1 MNKYNVVMEMNDSTV
16 VTEYE
21 PVKRKSDSYQSEQAL
36 ENEFIRMLTE
46 QGYDYLEIHDSEA
59 LIKNLRTQLEIV
71 NAYKFTDSEWD
82 RFFNDSI
89 ANNNDGIV
97 EKTRKIQE
105 DNIQVLKRD
114 DGTSK
119 NITLIDKKCIHN
131 NRLQVINQYVE
142 NSGNYDNR
150 YDVTV
155 LVNGLPLV
163 HIELKRRGVAL
174 KEAFNQI
181 NRYQRDSFWA
191 GSGLYEYIQ
200 IFVISNGTSTKYYSN
215 TTRESHI
222 KEQTSTRNKSK
233 KTSNSFE
240 FTSYWADSNNKVI
253 SDLVDFTRTFFVKH
267 TILNILTKYCVFTS
281 EDLLLVMRPYQIVAT
296 ERILNRIQVATN
308 YKKMGTIEAG
318 GYIWHTTGSG
328 KTLTSFKTAQLA
340 SKLEYI
346 DKVLFVVDRK
356 DLDYQTM
363 KEYDRFQK
371 GAANGNRSTKV
382 LQKQLEDTTSKI
394 IVTTIQKLSE
404 FVKRNKNHPVYQK
417 HIVLIFDECHRSQ
430 FGDMHKMIVQNFKN
444 YHLFG
449 FTGTPIFAKNAGRTT
464 NPDFCTTEQ
473 AFGEKLHTYT
483 IVDAINDGNVLPFRI
498 DYINTIKAKEGMTD
512 KEVEAINTEEALS
525 SPERVSNVVSY
536 IIEHFDQKTKRNSFY
551 DLKGQRVNGFNSM
564 FAVASIPMAKKYYL
578 EFKKQL
584 EEKQKGLTI
593 ATIYSY
599 AQNEEDTSD
608 GILDDEG
615 FETDLLDKSS
625 REFLDFAINEY
636 NKKFKTNFS
645 SEGNGFQD
653 YYKDLSDK
661 VKHREIDLL
670 IVVNM
675 FLTGFD
681 ATTLNTLWVDKNL
694 KQHGLIQAY
703 SRTNR
708 ILNSVKTYGNI
719 VCFRNLQEATNDAIA
734 LFGDKNAT
742 GIVLLKSYEDY
753 YYGYEDDNGKK
764 QIGYEERIA
773 MLLQKYPLGVQIVGE
788 KAEKDFI
795 VSIGNILR
803 LRNILS
809 SFDKFAGNEILSE
822 RDFQDY
828 TGMYVDLYQKYKQK
842 DDGEKESI
850 KDDIVFEM
858 ELVKQVEVNIDYILM
873 LVAKYHQSNCEDK
886 EILGTIDKAIKSSL
900 ALRSKKELIDGFIS
914 KINADTNVMDDWGK
928 FVKEQKEID
937 LKKIIND
944 ENLNEEE
951 TRKFLDN
958 AFRDGQV
965 KTNGADIEKIL
976 PPMRRFGGGNRAK
989 KKENIIVKVKKFF
1002 EKYFGLRVDQDND
1015 KSIYLSQDK
1024 EEYLM
1029 AAEDSEKYDPF
1040 EQNKGKFKTE
1050 SGRDIYYYGEEFGGM
1065 PVVNKTFKGIS
1076 TLNDLFGIL
1085 LKAWS
1090 RETAYPSA
1098 QKDPEYNKSNDPTYG
1113 QCAITATLV
1122 YDMFGGTI
1130 HKIKVNGGGTHYF
1143 NKINDHYIDLTRDQ
1157 FDLYN
1162 IPINYEPNE
1171 TIDREYCGKNADT
1184 LKRFNLLKQKIEEIV
1199 K

>member
-46 QGYDYLEIHDSEA
+46 QGYDYLEIHDSES

-71 NAYKFTDSEWD
+71 NDYKFTDSEWD

-119 NITLIDKKCIHN
+119 NIILIDKKCIHN

-150 YDVTV
+150 YDVTI

-253 SDLVDFTRTFFVKH
+253 SDLVDFTRTFFAKY

-281 EDLLLVMRPYQIVAT
+281 EELLLVMRPYQIVAT

-417 HIVLIFDECHRSQ
+417 HLVLIFDECHRSQ

-444 YHLFG
+444 YNLFG

-498 DYINTIKAKEGMTD
+498 DYINTIKAKEEMTD
-512 KEVEAINTEEALS
+512 KEVQAINTEEALS
-525 SPERVSNVVSY
+525 SSERVSNVVSY

-584 EEKQKGLTI
+584 EEKQKDLTI

-599 AQNEEDTSD
+599 VQNEEDTSD

-625 REFLDFAINEY
+625 REFLDFAIDEY

-719 VCFRNLQEATNDAIA
+719 VCFRNLQDATNDAIA
-734 LFGDKNAT
+734 LFGDKNAN

-753 YYGYEDDNGKK
+753 YYGYEDENGKK
-764 QIGYEERIA
+764 KIGYEERIA

-795 VSIGNILR
+795 ASIGNILR

-828 TGMYVDLYQKYKQK
+828 TGMYVDLYQKYKPR

-886 EILGTIDKAIKSSL
+886 EILGTIDKAVKSSL

-914 KINADTNVMDDWGK
+914 KINANTNVVNDWSK

-937 LKKIIND
+937 LKKIIED
-944 ENLNEEE
+944 ENLNEKE
-951 TRKFLDN
+951 TRKFISN
-958 AFRDGQV
+958 SFRDGQV
-965 KTNGADIEKIL
+965 KTNGTDIERIL
-976 PPMRRFGGGNRAK
+976 PPMRRFGGGNRVE
-989 KKENIIVKVKKFF
+989 KKESIIVKIKKFF
-1002 EKYFGLRVDQDND
+1002 EKYFGLGTAVDIND
-1015 KSIYLSQDK
+1015 EFEYKENNKLSMVAESG
-1024 EEYLM
+1024 EEY
-1029 AAEDSEKYDPF
+1029 
-1040 EQNKGKFKTE
+1040 N
-1050 SGRDIYYYGEEFGGM
+1050 
-1065 PVVNKTFKGIS
+1065 
-1076 TLNDLFGIL
+1076 
-1085 LKAWS
+1085 
-1090 RETAYPSA
+1090 
-1098 QKDPEYNKSNDPTYG
+1098 
-1113 QCAITATLV
+1113 
-1122 YDMFGGTI
+1122 
-1130 HKIKVNGGGTHYF
+1130 NG
-1143 NKINDHYIDLTRDQ
+1143 L
-1157 FDLYN
+1157 
-1162 IPINYEPNE
+1162 E
-1171 TIDREYCGKNADT
+1171 
-1184 LKRFNLLKQKIEEIV
+1184 
-1199 K
+1199 

>member
-1 MNKYNVVMEMNDSTV
+1 MSKYNVVMEMTNATV
-16 VTEYE
+16 VSEYE
-21 PVKRKSDSYQSEQAL
+21 PEKKRSDAYQSEAAL
-36 ENEFIRMLTE
+36 EKEFIRMLTE
-46 QGYDYLEIHDSEA
+46 QGYEYLTIHDSDA
-59 LIKNLRTQLEIV
+59 LVNNLRTQLELL
-71 NAYKFTDSEWD
+71 NDYKFSENEWT
-82 RFFNDSI
+82 RFFNNNI
-89 ANNNDGIV
+89 ANNNEGIV

-105 DNIQVLKRD
+105 DHIQVLKKD
-114 DGTSK
+114 DGTSR
-119 NITLIDKKCIHN
+119 NIYLIDKKNIHN

-142 NSGNYDNR
+142 NDGNYDNR
-150 YDVTV
+150 YDVSV

-191 GSGLYEYIQ
+191 GCGLYEYVQ
-200 IFVISNGTSTKYYSN
+200 IFVISNGTNTKYYSN

-222 KEQTSTRNKSK
+222 KEQTQTKNKSK

-240 FTSYWADSNNKVI
+240 FTSYWSDASNKVI
-253 SDLVDFTRTFFVKH
+253 SDLVDFTRTFFSKH

-281 EDLLLVMRPYQIVAT
+281 EELLLVMRPYQIVAT
-296 ERILNRIQVATN
+296 ERILNKIEVSTN
-308 YKKMGTIEAG
+308 YKKMGTIESG

-340 SKLEYI
+340 SKLDYI

-363 KEYDRFQK
+363 REYDRFEK
-371 GAANGNRSTKV
+371 GAANGNRNTKI
-382 LQKQLEDTTSKI
+382 LQKQIEDDNTRI

-404 FVKRNKNHPVYQK
+404 FVKRNATHPAFQK
-417 HIVLIFDECHRSQ
+417 HLVLIFDECHRSQ
-430 FGDMHKMIVQNFKN
+430 FGDMHKLIVSNFKN

-449 FTGTPIFAKNAGRTT
+449 FTGTPIFAKNATNKS

-473 AFGEKLHTYT
+473 AFGDKLHTYT

-498 DYINTIKAKEGMTD
+498 DYVNTIKKKEDMTD
-512 KEVEAINTEEALS
+512 KEVQAINTEEALS
-525 SPERVSNVVSY
+525 SHERVSKIVEY

-564 FAVASIPMAKKYYL
+564 FAVSSIPMAKKYYL

-584 EEKQKGLTI
+584 EEKNKDLTI
-593 ATIYSY
+593 ATIYSF
-599 AQNEEDTSD
+599 AANEEDTSD

-615 FETDLLDKSS
+615 FEPDLLDQSS
-625 REFLDFAINEY
+625 REFLDFAIKEY

-708 ILNSVKTYGNI
+708 ILNSVKSYGNI
-719 VCFRNLQEATNDAIA
+719 VCFRDLQQETNDAIA

-753 YYGYEDDNGKK
+753 YYGYEDDKGKK
-764 QIGYEERIA
+764 QMGYEERIA
-773 MLLQKYPLGVQIVGE
+773 LLLQKYPLGQQIIGE
-788 KAEKDFI
+788 QAKKDFI
-795 VSIGNILR
+795 VSMGNILR

-809 SFDKFAGNEILSE
+809 SFDKFKGNEILSE

-828 TGMYVDLYQKYKQK
+828 IGTYTDMYEEFKPRPGDS
-842 DDGEKESI
+842 ESI
-850 KDDIVFEM
+850 KDDLVFEM

-873 LVAKYHQSNCEDK
+873 LVAKYHQSNCTDK
-886 EILGTIDKAIKSSL
+886 EILGSIDKAIKSSL
-900 ALRSKKELIDGFIS
+900 ALRSKKDLIDNFIS
-914 KINADTNVMDDWGK
+914 RINANTDVMNDWTK
-928 FVKEQKEID
+928 FVKEQKETD
-937 LKKIIND
+937 LKTLIED

-951 TRKFLDN
+951 TRKFIDN
-958 AFRDGQV
+958 SFRDGQV
-965 KTNGADIEKIL
+965 KTTGTDIEKIL
-976 PPMRRFGGGNRAK
+976 PPMRRFGGGNRNERK
-989 KKENIIVKVKKFF
+989 QSIIEKILKFF
-1002 EKYFGLRVDQDND
+1002 EKYFG
-1015 KSIYLSQDK
+1015 
-1024 EEYLM
+1024 
-1029 AAEDSEKYDPF
+1029 
-1040 EQNKGKFKTE
+1040 
-1050 SGRDIYYYGEEFGGM
+1050 
-1065 PVVNKTFKGIS
+1065 
-1076 TLNDLFGIL
+1076 
-1085 LKAWS
+1085 
-1090 RETAYPSA
+1090 
-1098 QKDPEYNKSNDPTYG
+1098 
-1113 QCAITATLV
+1113 
-1122 YDMFGGTI
+1122 
-1130 HKIKVNGGGTHYF
+1130 
-1143 NKINDHYIDLTRDQ
+1143 
-1157 FDLYN
+1157 
-1162 IPINYEPNE
+1162 
-1171 TIDREYCGKNADT
+1171 
-1184 LKRFNLLKQKIEEIV
+1184 IV
-1199 K
+1199 

>member
-46 QGYDYLEIHDSEA
+46 QGYDYLEIHDSES

-71 NAYKFTDSEWD
+71 NDYEFTDSEWE

-105 DNIQVLKRD
+105 DNVQVLKKD

-150 YDVTV
+150 YDVTI

-253 SDLVDFTRTFFVKH
+253 PDLVDFTRTFFAKH

-417 HIVLIFDECHRSQ
+417 HMVLIFDECHRSQ

-464 NPDFCTTEQ
+464 NPNFCTTEQ

-965 KTNGADIEKIL
+965 KTNGTDIEKIL
-976 PPMRRFGGGNRAK
+976 PPMRRFGGGNRAE
-989 KKENIIVKVKKFF
+989 KKENIIIKVKKFF
-1002 EKYFGLRVDQDND
+1002 EKYFGLGTADKND
-1015 KSIYLSQDK
+1015 DGFEYKVTDEEENYGLDMVAEEG
-1024 EEYLM
+1024 EEY
-1029 AAEDSEKYDPF
+1029 KRG
-1040 EQNKGKFKTE
+1040 NT
-1050 SGRDIYYYGEEFGGM
+1050 
-1065 PVVNKTFKGIS
+1065 
-1076 TLNDLFGIL
+1076 
-1085 LKAWS
+1085 
-1090 RETAYPSA
+1090 
-1098 QKDPEYNKSNDPTYG
+1098 
-1113 QCAITATLV
+1113 
-1122 YDMFGGTI
+1122 
-1130 HKIKVNGGGTHYF
+1130 KI
-1143 NKINDHYIDLTRDQ
+1143 
-1157 FDLYN
+1157 
-1162 IPINYEPNE
+1162 
-1171 TIDREYCGKNADT
+1171 
-1184 LKRFNLLKQKIEEIV
+1184 
-1199 K
+1199 

>member
-46 QGYDYLEIHDSEA
+46 QGYDYLEIHDSES

-71 NAYKFTDSEWD
+71 NDYKFTDSEWD
-82 RFFNDSI
+82 RFLNDSI
-89 ANNNDGIV
+89 ANSNDGIV

-150 YDVTV
+150 YDVTI

-253 SDLVDFTRTFFVKH
+253 SDLVDFTRTFFAKH

-281 EDLLLVMRPYQIVAT
+281 EELLLVMRPYQIVAT

-308 YKKMGTIEAG
+308 YKKRGTIEAG

-584 EEKQKGLTI
+584 EEKQKDLTI

-625 REFLDFAINEY
+625 REFLDFAIDEY

-795 VSIGNILR
+795 ASIGNILR

-809 SFDKFAGNEILSE
+809 SFDTFAGNEILSE

-965 KTNGADIEKIL
+965 KTNGTDIEKIL
-976 PPMRRFGGGNRAK
+976 PPMRRFGGGNRAE

-1002 EKYFGLRVDQDND
+1002 EKYFGLGTADENEDGFEYKVTD
-1015 KSIYLSQDK
+1015 
-1024 EEYLM
+1024 EEESYDLNM
-1029 AAEDSEKYDPF
+1029 VAEEGEKYKM
-1040 EQNKGKFKTE
+1040 KGDK
-1050 SGRDIYYYGEEFGGM
+1050 
-1065 PVVNKTFKGIS
+1065 
-1076 TLNDLFGIL
+1076 
-1085 LKAWS
+1085 
-1090 RETAYPSA
+1090 
-1098 QKDPEYNKSNDPTYG
+1098 
-1113 QCAITATLV
+1113 
-1122 YDMFGGTI
+1122 
-1130 HKIKVNGGGTHYF
+1130 
-1143 NKINDHYIDLTRDQ
+1143 
-1157 FDLYN
+1157 
-1162 IPINYEPNE
+1162 
-1171 TIDREYCGKNADT
+1171 
-1184 LKRFNLLKQKIEEIV
+1184 
-1199 K
+1199 

>member
-36 ENEFIRMLTE
+36 ENEFIRLLTE
-46 QGYDYLEIHDSEA
+46 QGYDYLEIHDSES

-71 NAYKFTDSEWD
+71 NDYKFTDSEWD

-105 DNIQVLKRD
+105 DNIQVLKKD

-150 YDVTV
+150 YDVTI

-240 FTSYWADSNNKVI
+240 FTSFWADSNNKVI
-253 SDLVDFTRTFFVKH
+253 SDLVDFTRTFFAKH

-281 EDLLLVMRPYQIVAT
+281 EELLLVMRPYQIVAT

-417 HIVLIFDECHRSQ
+417 HLVLIFDECHRSQ

-449 FTGTPIFAKNAGRTT
+449 FTGTPIFAKNVGRTT

-584 EEKQKGLTI
+584 EEKQKNLTI

-719 VCFRNLQEATNDAIA
+719 VCFRNLQDATNDAIA

-842 DDGEKESI
+842 DDGKKESI

-937 LKKIIND
+937 LKKIISD

-965 KTNGADIEKIL
+965 KTNGTDIEKIL
-976 PPMRRFGGGNRAK
+976 PPMRRFGGGNRAE

-1002 EKYFGLRVDQDND
+1002 EKYFGLGTSDKNDDQF
-1015 KSIYLSQDK
+1015 
-1024 EEYLM
+1024 EYKDSDETNSDSLDM
-1029 AAEDSEKYDPF
+1029 VAENEEKY
-1040 EQNKGKFKTE
+1040 K
-1050 SGRDIYYYGEEFGGM
+1050 
-1065 PVVNKTFKGIS
+1065 
-1076 TLNDLFGIL
+1076 
-1085 LKAWS
+1085 
-1090 RETAYPSA
+1090 
-1098 QKDPEYNKSNDPTYG
+1098 
-1113 QCAITATLV
+1113 
-1122 YDMFGGTI
+1122 
-1130 HKIKVNGGGTHYF
+1130 
-1143 NKINDHYIDLTRDQ
+1143 
-1157 FDLYN
+1157 
-1162 IPINYEPNE
+1162 
-1171 TIDREYCGKNADT
+1171 
-1184 LKRFNLLKQKIEEIV
+1184 
-1199 K
+1199 

>member
-1 MNKYNVVMEMNDSTV
+1 MSKYNIVMETSNSTV
-16 VTEYE
+16 VAEYE
-21 PVKRKSDSYQSEQAL
+21 PEKKRSDAYQCEAAL

-46 QGYDYLEIHDSEA
+46 QGYEYLKINDSAA
-59 LIKNLRTQLEIV
+59 LVNNLRTQLELL
-71 NAYKFTDSEWD
+71 NDYKFTENEWT
-82 RFFNDSI
+82 RFFNNNI
-89 ANNNDGIV
+89 ANNNEGIV

-105 DNIQVLKRD
+105 DHIQVLKKD
-114 DGTSK
+114 DGTSR
-119 NITLIDKKCIHN
+119 NIYLIDKKNIHN

-142 NSGNYDNR
+142 NDGNHDNR
-150 YDVTV
+150 YDVSV

-191 GSGLYEYIQ
+191 GCGLYEYVQ
-200 IFVISNGTSTKYYSN
+200 IFVISNGTNTKYYSN

-222 KEQTSTRNKSK
+222 KEQVSSKNKSK

-240 FTSYWADSNNKVI
+240 FTSYWADANNKVI
-253 SDLVDFTRTFFVKH
+253 SDLVDFTRTFFSKH

-281 EDLLLVMRPYQIVAT
+281 EELLLVMRPYQIVAT
-296 ERILNRIQVATN
+296 ERILNKIEVSSN
-308 YKKMGTIEAG
+308 YKMMGTLDAG

-340 SKLEYI
+340 SKLDYI

-363 KEYDRFQK
+363 REYDRFEK
-371 GAANGNRSTKV
+371 GAANGNRNTKI
-382 LQKQLEDTTSKI
+382 LQKQIEDDNTRI

-404 FVKRNKNHPVYQK
+404 FVKRNTTHPAFQK
-417 HIVLIFDECHRSQ
+417 HLVLIFDECHRSQ
-430 FGDMHKMIVQNFKN
+430 FGDMHKLIVKNFKN

-449 FTGTPIFAKNAGRTT
+449 FTGTPIFAKNATNKS

-473 AFGEKLHTYT
+473 AFGDKLHTYT

-498 DYINTIKAKEGMTD
+498 DYVNTVKKKEGMTD
-512 KEVEAINTEEALS
+512 KEVQAINTEEALS
-525 SPERVSNVVSY
+525 SHERVSKVVEY

-584 EEKQKGLTI
+584 EEKQKDLTI
-593 ATIYSY
+593 ATIYSF
-599 AQNEEDTSD
+599 AANEEDTSD

-615 FETDLLDKSS
+615 FETDLLDQSS
-625 REFLDFAINEY
+625 REFLDFAIGEY

-645 SEGNGFQD
+645 SDGNGFQD

-661 VKHREIDLL
+661 VKKREIDLL

-708 ILNSVKTYGNI
+708 ILNSVKSYGNI
-719 VCFRNLQEATNDAIA
+719 VCFRDLQQQTNDAIA

-753 YYGYEDDNGKK
+753 YYGYEDEKGRK
-764 QIGYEERIA
+764 QMGYEERIA
-773 MLLQKYPLGVQIVGE
+773 MLLQKYPLGEQIIGE
-788 KAEKDFI
+788 SAKKDFI
-795 VSIGNILR
+795 VSMGNILR

-809 SFDKFAGNEILSE
+809 SFDKFQGMEILSD

-828 TGMYVDLYQKYKQK
+828 IGTYTDLYEEFKPKP
-842 DDGEKESI
+842 GESESI
-850 KDDIVFEM
+850 KDDLVFEM

-873 LVAKYHQSNCEDK
+873 LVSKYHQSNCTDK
-886 EILGTIDKAIKSSL
+886 EILGSIDKAIKSSL
-900 ALRSKKELIDGFIS
+900 ALRSKKDLIDNFIAR
-914 KINADTNVMDDWGK
+914 INANTDVMNDWTK
-928 FVKEQKEID
+928 FVREQKEQD
-937 LKKIIND
+937 LKALIDD

-951 TRKFLDN
+951 TRKFIDN
-958 AFRDGQV
+958 SFRDGQV
-965 KTNGADIEKIL
+965 KTTGTDIEKIL
-976 PPMRRFGGGNRAK
+976 PPMRRFGGGNRNERK
-989 KKENIIVKVKKFF
+989 QTIIEKVLKFF
-1002 EKYFGLRVDQDND
+1002 EKYFGL
-1015 KSIYLSQDK
+1015 SI
-1024 EEYLM
+1024 
-1029 AAEDSEKYDPF
+1029 
-1040 EQNKGKFKTE
+1040 
-1050 SGRDIYYYGEEFGGM
+1050 
-1065 PVVNKTFKGIS
+1065 
-1076 TLNDLFGIL
+1076 
-1085 LKAWS
+1085 
-1090 RETAYPSA
+1090 
-1098 QKDPEYNKSNDPTYG
+1098 
-1113 QCAITATLV
+1113 
-1122 YDMFGGTI
+1122 
-1130 HKIKVNGGGTHYF
+1130 
-1143 NKINDHYIDLTRDQ
+1143 
-1157 FDLYN
+1157 
-1162 IPINYEPNE
+1162 
-1171 TIDREYCGKNADT
+1171 
-1184 LKRFNLLKQKIEEIV
+1184 
-1199 K
+1199 

>member
-46 QGYDYLEIHDSEA
+46 QGYDYLEIHDSES

-71 NAYKFTDSEWD
+71 NDYKFTDSEWD

-150 YDVTV
+150 YDVTI

-163 HIELKRRGVAL
+163 HVELKRRGVAL

-253 SDLVDFTRTFFVKH
+253 SDLVDFTRTFFAKH

-281 EDLLLVMRPYQIVAT
+281 EELLLVMRPYQIVAT

-417 HIVLIFDECHRSQ
+417 HLVLIFDECHRSQ

-464 NPDFCTTEQ
+464 NPNFCTTEQ

-584 EEKQKGLTI
+584 EEKQKDLTI

-625 REFLDFAINEY
+625 REFLDFAIDEY
-636 NKKFKTNFS
+636 NKRFKTNFS

-944 ENLNEEE
+944 ENLNEKE

-965 KTNGADIEKIL
+965 KTNGTDIEKIL
-976 PPMRRFGGGNRAK
+976 PPMRRFGGGNRAE

-1002 EKYFGLRVDQDND
+1002 EKYFGLGTADRNDDGFEYRVTDEEESYN
-1015 KSIYLSQDK
+1015 LSRV
-1024 EEYLM
+1024 
-1029 AAEDSEKYDPF
+1029 AEDGEKY
-1040 EQNKGKFKTE
+1040 
-1050 SGRDIYYYGEEFGGM
+1050 R
-1065 PVVNKTFKGIS
+1065 
-1076 TLNDLFGIL
+1076 LN
-1085 LKAWS
+1085 
-1090 RETAYPSA
+1090 E
-1098 QKDPEYNKSNDPTYG
+1098 
-1113 QCAITATLV
+1113 
-1122 YDMFGGTI
+1122 
-1130 HKIKVNGGGTHYF
+1130 
-1143 NKINDHYIDLTRDQ
+1143 
-1157 FDLYN
+1157 
-1162 IPINYEPNE
+1162 
-1171 TIDREYCGKNADT
+1171 
-1184 LKRFNLLKQKIEEIV
+1184 
-1199 K
+1199 

>member
-46 QGYDYLEIHDSEA
+46 QGYDYLEIHDSES

-71 NAYKFTDSEWD
+71 NDYKFTDSEWD

-150 YDVTV
+150 YDVTI

-240 FTSYWADSNNKVI
+240 FTSYWADSNNRVI
-253 SDLVDFTRTFFVKH
+253 SDLVDFTRTFFAKH

-281 EDLLLVMRPYQIVAT
+281 EELLLVMRPYQIVAT

-417 HIVLIFDECHRSQ
+417 HMVLIFDECHRSQ

-584 EEKQKGLTI
+584 EEKQKDLTI

-795 VSIGNILR
+795 ASIGNILR

-944 ENLNEEE
+944 ENLNEKE

-965 KTNGADIEKIL
+965 KTNGTDIEKIL
-976 PPMRRFGGGNRAK
+976 PPMRRFGGGNRAER
-989 KKENIIVKVKKFF
+989 KETIIKRVKKFF
-1002 EKYFGLRVDQDND
+1002 EKYFGLGTVAENDDQ
-1015 KSIYLSQDK
+1015 L
-1024 EEYLM
+1024 EYKDSDETNSDSLDM
-1029 AAEDSEKYDPF
+1029 VAENEEKY
-1040 EQNKGKFKTE
+1040 K
-1050 SGRDIYYYGEEFGGM
+1050 
-1065 PVVNKTFKGIS
+1065 
-1076 TLNDLFGIL
+1076 
-1085 LKAWS
+1085 
-1090 RETAYPSA
+1090 
-1098 QKDPEYNKSNDPTYG
+1098 
-1113 QCAITATLV
+1113 
-1122 YDMFGGTI
+1122 
-1130 HKIKVNGGGTHYF
+1130 
-1143 NKINDHYIDLTRDQ
+1143 
-1157 FDLYN
+1157 
-1162 IPINYEPNE
+1162 
-1171 TIDREYCGKNADT
+1171 
-1184 LKRFNLLKQKIEEIV
+1184 
-1199 K
+1199 

>member
-1 MNKYNVVMEMNDSTV
+1 MNKYSVVMEMNDSTV

-46 QGYDYLEIHDSEA
+46 QGYDYLEIHDSES

-71 NAYKFTDSEWD
+71 NDYEFTDSEWD

-150 YDVTV
+150 YDVTI

-163 HIELKRRGVAL
+163 HVELKRRGVAL

-253 SDLVDFTRTFFVKH
+253 SDLVDFTRTFFAKH

-281 EDLLLVMRPYQIVAT
+281 EELLLVMRPYQIVAT

-417 HIVLIFDECHRSQ
+417 HLVLIFDECHRSQ
-430 FGDMHKMIVQNFKN
+430 FGDMHKMIVQNFKS

-449 FTGTPIFAKNAGRTT
+449 FTGTPIFAKNAGKTT

-498 DYINTIKAKEGMTD
+498 DYINTIKAKEEMPD

-551 DLKGQRVNGFNSM
+551 DLKGKRVNGFNSM

-584 EEKQKGLTI
+584 EEKQKDLTI

-615 FETDLLDKSS
+615 FETNLLDKSS
-625 REFLDFAINEY
+625 REFLDFAIDEY

-900 ALRSKKELIDGFIS
+900 ALRSKKELIDVFIS
-914 KINADTNVMDDWGK
+914 KINTDTNVMDDWGK

-951 TRKFLDN
+951 TRKFIDN

-965 KTNGADIEKIL
+965 KTNGTDIEKIL
-976 PPMRRFGGGNRAK
+976 PPMRRFGGENRAE

-1002 EKYFGLRVDQDND
+1002 EKYFGLGTADENDDGFEYKVTDEEEGYNLSRV
-1015 KSIYLSQDK
+1015 
-1024 EEYLM
+1024 
-1029 AAEDSEKYDPF
+1029 AEDGEKY
-1040 EQNKGKFKTE
+1040 
-1050 SGRDIYYYGEEFGGM
+1050 R
-1065 PVVNKTFKGIS
+1065 
-1076 TLNDLFGIL
+1076 LN
-1085 LKAWS
+1085 
-1090 RETAYPSA
+1090 E
-1098 QKDPEYNKSNDPTYG
+1098 
-1113 QCAITATLV
+1113 
-1122 YDMFGGTI
+1122 
-1130 HKIKVNGGGTHYF
+1130 
-1143 NKINDHYIDLTRDQ
+1143 
-1157 FDLYN
+1157 
-1162 IPINYEPNE
+1162 
-1171 TIDREYCGKNADT
+1171 
-1184 LKRFNLLKQKIEEIV
+1184 
-1199 K
+1199 

>member
-1 MNKYNVVMEMNDSTV
+1 MNKYNVVMEMNTSTV

-21 PVKRKSDSYQSEQAL
+21 PMQRKSDSYQSEQAL
-36 ENEFIRMLTE
+36 ENEFIRMLGE
-46 QGYDYLEIHDSEA
+46 QGYDYLEIHNSET
-59 LIKNLRTQLEIV
+59 LVSNLRKQLELL
-71 NAYKFTDSEWD
+71 NDYNFTDNEWD
-82 RFFNDSI
+82 VFFHNNI
-89 ANNNDGIV
+89 ANSNDGIV

-105 DNIQVLKRD
+105 DYIQVLKKD

-119 NITLIDKKCIHN
+119 NIFLIDKNNIHN

-142 NSGNYDNR
+142 NNGNYDNR
-150 YDVTV
+150 YDVTI

-181 NRYQRDSFWA
+181 NRYQKDSFWA
-191 GSGLYEYIQ
+191 GSGLYEYVQ

-222 KEQTSTRNKSK
+222 KEQNGTRNKSK

-240 FTSYWADSNNKVI
+240 FTSFWADANNKVI
-253 SDLVDFTRTFFVKH
+253 LDLVDFTRTFFAKH

-281 EDLLLVMRPYQIVAT
+281 ENLLLVMRPYQIVAT
-296 ERILNRIQVATN
+296 ERIINRIEVANN

-340 SKLEYI
+340 TNLEFI

-363 KEYDRFQK
+363 KEYDRFEK
-371 GAANGNRSTKV
+371 GAANGNRNTKV
-382 LQKQLEDTTSKI
+382 LQKQLEDETSRI

-404 FVKRNKNHPVYQK
+404 FVKRNKNHPAFQK
-417 HIVLIFDECHRSQ
+417 HLVLIFDECHRSQ
-430 FGDMHKMIVQNFKN
+430 FGDMHKLIVQNFKN

-449 FTGTPIFAKNAGRTT
+449 FTGTPIFAKNAGRKT

-512 KEVEAINTEEALS
+512 KEVQAINTEEALS
-525 SPERVSNVVSY
+525 SSERVSNVVTY
-536 IIEHFDQKTKRNSFY
+536 ILEHFEQKTKRNSFY
-551 DLKGQRVNGFNSM
+551 DLKGQRLNGFNSM

-584 EEKQKGLTI
+584 EEKNKNLTI
-593 ATIYSY
+593 ATIYSF
-599 AQNEEDTSD
+599 AANEEDSAD

-615 FETDLLDKSS
+615 FETELLDQSS

-653 YYKDLSDK
+653 YYKDLSDR
-661 VKHREIDLL
+661 VKHREIDIL

-694 KQHGLIQAY
+694 KQHGLIQAF

-719 VCFRNLQEATNDAIA
+719 VCFRDLEQETNDAIA

-753 YYGYEDDNGKK
+753 YYGYEDNNGKK
-764 QIGYEERIA
+764 QLGYEERIA
-773 MLLQKYPLGVQIVGE
+773 LLIQKYPLGEQIIGE

-795 VSIGNILR
+795 VSLGNILR

-809 SFDKFAGNEILSE
+809 SFDKFEGNEILSE

-828 TGMYVDLYQKYKQK
+828 TGMYVDLYQKYKTQG
-842 DDGEKESI
+842 DAEKESI

-873 LVAKYHQSNCEDK
+873 LVQKYHQSNCTDK

-900 ALRSKKELIDGFIS
+900 ALRSKKELINGFIE
-914 KINADTNVMDDWGK
+914 KINADTNVNDDWQK
-928 FVKEQKEID
+928 FVKEQEEKD
-937 LKKIIND
+937 LKKLIEE
-944 ENLNEEE
+944 ENLNEKE
-951 TRKFLDN
+951 TRKFIN
-958 AFRDGQV
+958 NSFRDGQV
-965 KTNGADIEKIL
+965 KTNGTDIVKIL
-976 PPMRRFGGGNRAK
+976 PPMRLFGGGNRAEK
-989 KKENIIVKVKKFF
+989 KQTIIAKVLKFF
-1002 EKYFGLRVDQDND
+1002 EKYFGLNIHHDSDEDFTYNISED
-1015 KSIYLSQDK
+1015 DK
-1024 EEYLM
+1024 EEILKV
-1029 AAEDSEKYDPF
+1029 AEDGKKY
-1040 EQNKGKFKTE
+1040 
-1050 SGRDIYYYGEEFGGM
+1050 
-1065 PVVNKTFKGIS
+1065 
-1076 TLNDLFGIL
+1076 
-1085 LKAWS
+1085 
-1090 RETAYPSA
+1090 
-1098 QKDPEYNKSNDPTYG
+1098 
-1113 QCAITATLV
+1113 
-1122 YDMFGGTI
+1122 
-1130 HKIKVNGGGTHYF
+1130 
-1143 NKINDHYIDLTRDQ
+1143 
-1157 FDLYN
+1157 
-1162 IPINYEPNE
+1162 
-1171 TIDREYCGKNADT
+1171 
-1184 LKRFNLLKQKIEEIV
+1184 NLE
-1199 K
+1199 

>member
-46 QGYDYLEIHDSEA
+46 QGYDYLEIHNSES

-71 NAYKFTDSEWD
+71 NDYKFTDSEWD

-105 DNIQVLKRD
+105 DNIQVLKKD

-131 NRLQVINQYVE
+131 NRLQVINQYIE

-150 YDVTV
+150 YDVTI

-163 HIELKRRGVAL
+163 HVELKRRGVAL

-200 IFVISNGTSTKYYSN
+200 IFVISNGTNTKYYSN

-253 SDLVDFTRTFFVKH
+253 SDLVDFTRTFFAKH

-281 EDLLLVMRPYQIVAT
+281 EELLLVMRPYQIVAT

-363 KEYDRFQK
+363 KEYDRFKK

-382 LQKQLEDTTSKI
+382 LQRQLEDTTSKI

-417 HIVLIFDECHRSQ
+417 HLVLIFDECHRSQ

-584 EEKQKGLTI
+584 EEKQKDLTI

-625 REFLDFAINEY
+625 REFLDFAIDEY
-636 NKKFKTNFS
+636 NNKFKTNFS

-795 VSIGNILR
+795 ASIGNILR

-809 SFDKFAGNEILSE
+809 SFDKFAGNAILSE

-965 KTNGADIEKIL
+965 KTNGTDIEKIL
-976 PPMRRFGGGNRAK
+976 PPMRRFGGGNRAE

-1002 EKYFGLRVDQDND
+1002 EKYFGLGTTDRNDDGFEYRVTDEEEGYN
-1015 KSIYLSQDK
+1015 LSRVAEEG
-1024 EEYLM
+1024 EEY
-1029 AAEDSEKYDPF
+1029 
-1040 EQNKGKFKTE
+1040 KTE
-1050 SGRDIYYYGEEFGGM
+1050 D
-1065 PVVNKTFKGIS
+1065 
-1076 TLNDLFGIL
+1076 
-1085 LKAWS
+1085 
-1090 RETAYPSA
+1090 
-1098 QKDPEYNKSNDPTYG
+1098 
-1113 QCAITATLV
+1113 
-1122 YDMFGGTI
+1122 
-1130 HKIKVNGGGTHYF
+1130 
-1143 NKINDHYIDLTRDQ
+1143 
-1157 FDLYN
+1157 
-1162 IPINYEPNE
+1162 
-1171 TIDREYCGKNADT
+1171 
-1184 LKRFNLLKQKIEEIV
+1184 
-1199 K
+1199 